1 MKEEETLQRLARYL
15 MLRTSHQNNLGLLN
29 GKIGVVIFF
38 YHYSDYVN
46 MNIYKK
52 FAEELID
59 EVYDEMSE
67 NYSCDFVNGLSGIA
81 WGVEYLIR
89 NNFVKADPNEIFIDL
104 DKQILLK
111 DVRRIED
118 VTLETGLKGLAY
130 YVISRCANRNSF
142 DKTIS
147 KNYIYDLICSLRNN
161 NNKDEEI
168 NLIIDDLNSIL
179 RYEPININYYFFD
192 KIIENT
198 KYENNKLFETIRPL
212 GIINNGFAG
221 VGLKIM
227 KKQ

>member
-1 MKEEETLQRLARYL
+1 MKEDGTLQRLARYL

-59 EVYDEMSE
+59 EVYNEMSD
-67 NYSCDFVNGLSGIA
+67 NCGCDFVNGLSGIA

-89 NNFVKADPNEIFIDL
+89 NNFVKADPNEVLIDL
-104 DKQILLK
+104 DKRILLT
-111 DVRRIED
+111 DVRRVED

-130 YVISRCANRNSF
+130 YVISRCANRDSF
-142 DKTIS
+142 DEIIS

-161 NNKDEEI
+161 SNKEEEI

-179 RYEPININYYFFD
+179 NYEHININNYFLD

-198 KYENNKLFETIRPL
+198 KYDINKLFETIRPL
-212 GIINNGFAG
+212 GIINNGISG
-221 VGLKIM
+221 VGLKLM
-227 KKQ
+227 KE

>member
-1 MKEEETLQRLARYL
+1 MKEDGTLQRLARYL

-59 EVYDEMSE
+59 EVYNEMSD
-67 NYSCDFVNGLSGIA
+67 NCGCDFVNGLSGIA

-89 NNFVKADPNEIFIDL
+89 NNFVKADPNEVLIDL
-104 DKQILLK
+104 DKRILLT
-111 DVRRIED
+111 DVRRVED

-130 YVISRCANRNSF
+130 YVISRCANRDSF
-142 DKTIS
+142 DEFIS

-161 NNKDEEI
+161 SNKEEEI

-179 RYEPININYYFFD
+179 NYEHININNYFLD

-198 KYENNKLFETIRPL
+198 KYDNNKLFETIRPL
-212 GIINNGFAG
+212 GIINNGFSG
-221 VGLKIM
+221 VGLKLM
-227 KKQ
+227 KE